1 MKEWIAQAKQ
11 ATISVSHS
19 VIVNAMSAIP
29 LLSVEMKSVK
39 VVKKMHLIL
48 KMLSANQN
56 NVYFSL
62 DLR

>member
-1 MKEWIAQAKQ
+1 MNKQ
-11 ATISVSHS
+11 NATISVSHS

-39 VVKKMHLIL
+39 VVKKMHLVL

-62 DLR
+62 ALR